1 MNLPLHGEVK
11 KRDVKVLY
19 KIANKKGDQP
29 GQECLKNKDDSIK
42 LKIIKKLEEFAHC
55 RVTPLN

>member
-1 MNLPLHGEVK
+1 MNLPLHREVK

-19 KIANKKGDQP
+19 KTSNKKGDQP
-29 GQECLKNKDDSIK
+29 GYECLKNKDDPIK
-42 LKIIKKLEEFAHC
+42 LKIIKKPEEFAHC